1 MTQEEVHAS
10 LDAML
15 ENQKSRNFLNH
26 LVRAYMP
33 VSNIEKVINK
43 PEGDFKCAI
52 SREQLI
58 STQEILDGVR
68 TEEFK
73 TDLMTSLKNMFDD
86 KADKTTAMAKFIG
99 EKKVGVTG
107 KGTTT
112 FLSVPVAQELVNW
125 VMTKALSGDKHINWL
140 IGSIKHASFMNRAA
154 SLNEKSKDK
163 LEKIAE
169 KNDRTAKYQLGDAN
183 GALAALKAKLEGSE
197 K

>member
-43 PEGDFKCAI
+43 PDGDFKCAI
-52 SREQLI
+52 SRDTLI
-58 STQEILDGVR
+58 SVQEILDGVR
-68 TEEFK
+68 TDEFK
-73 TDLMTSLKNMFDD
+73 ADLMSSLKNMFDD
-86 KADKTTAMAKFIG
+86 KADNTTAMAKFIG
-99 EKKVGVTG
+99 DKKIAVTG

-140 IGSIKHASFMNRAA
+140 IGSIKHASFINKGKLTNDKAK
-154 SLNEKSKDK
+154 EK
-163 LEKIAE
+163 LEKIAAQ
-169 KNDRTAKYQLGDAN
+169 NDRTAKYQLGDAN
-183 GALAALKAKLEGSE
+183 NALAALKAKLEGSE

>member
-1 MTQEEVHAS
+1 MTQQEVHAC

-33 VSNIEKVINK
+33 VSNITKVDAK

-52 SREQLI
+52 SRDTLI

-73 TDLMTSLKNMFDD
+73 NDLMTSLKNMFDD

-125 VMTKALSGDKHINWL
+125 IMTKALSGDKHINWL
-140 IGSIKHASFMNRAA
+140 ISNIKHSSFANRAS
-154 SLNEKSKDK
+154 SLNESAKNK
-163 LEKIAE
+163 LEKIAD

-183 GALAALKAKLEGSE
+183 SALAALKAKLEGSE